1 MKIIKLLSLAIL
13 FTGAIYGQVATK
25 HAITL
30 ELAKKIAVAAE
41 NKAKQMNIDVVIA
54 IVDDGG
60 NLVYF
65 ERMNGAQLGSI
76 KVARKKAVS
85 AIFFKRPTK
94 AYQERVA
101 EGNNAL
107 LSVDEILP
115 FEGGAPLV
123 YENNYIGAI
132 GVSGGTPEQDGI
144 IAEAGAK
151 ILEEVAK

>member
-1 MKIIKLLSLAIL
+1 MKIIKPALFAIL
-13 FTGAIYGQVATK
+13 LTGAIYGQTATK
-25 HAITL
+25 HTITL
-30 ELAKKIAVAAE
+30 ELAKKVALAAE
-41 NKAKQMNIDVVIA
+41 NKAKEMNIDVVIA

-65 ERMNGAQLGSI
+65 ERMDGAQLGSI

-94 AYQERVA
+94 SYQERVSG
-101 EGNNAL
+101 GNYAL
-107 LSVDEILP
+107 LSIDEILP
-115 FEGGAPLV
+115 FEGGVPLV

-144 IAEAGAK
+144 VAEAGAR
-151 ILEEVAK
+151 ILNEEAK